1 MFNLE
6 YRKLNT
12 KNLLEYIKNV
22 QHSLREK
29 ADMWMHVSDHGP
41 SLFDLIQLQVNP
53 ENNFMA
59 EKKKSYFPDF
69 QLNMRKLVCIEI
81 SLFGR
86 PG

>member
-59 EKKKSYFPDF
+59 EKKKKNLFSR
-69 QLNMRKLVCIEI
+69 LSIEYEETC
-81 SLFGR
+81 LHR
-86 PG
+86 N